1 MVDDGRIIPPPRRGH
16 KPVPARGCTP
26 DRLNDKE
33 YIMNGFLKLLGAIEV
48 MREAFDDSKHPT
60 FSSTSVDDEEFRVDD
75 SDSNHG
81 GRHFYSS
88 SSSSGGHTS
97 CHHWS
102 GYDDGEATEEDD
114 SSDSTADTVATCIR
128 LGRVMRLVDRGN
140 YIAACKR

>member
-1 MVDDGRIIPPPRRGH
+1 ML
-16 KPVPARGCTP
+16 K
-26 DRLNDKE
+26 
-33 YIMNGFLKLLGAIEV
+33 KLLGAIEV
-48 MREAFDDSKHPT
+48 FREAFDDSKHPT
-60 FSSTSVDDEEFRVDD
+60 FSASSTDDEDFRVDD
-75 SDSNHG
+75 GNSG
-81 GRHFYSS
+81 GRHFYS

-102 GYDDGEATEEDD
+102 GGDDGEATEEDD

>member
-1 MVDDGRIIPPPRRGH
+1 
-16 KPVPARGCTP
+16 
-26 DRLNDKE
+26 
-33 YIMNGFLKLLGAIEV
+33 MNGFLKLFCALEA
-48 MREAFDDSKHPT
+48 MREAFDDSRHPT

-88 SSSSGGHTS
+88 SSSGGQSS

-102 GYDDGEATEEDD
+102 GGDDGEATEEDD

>member
-1 MVDDGRIIPPPRRGH
+1 
-16 KPVPARGCTP
+16 
-26 DRLNDKE
+26 
-33 YIMNGFLKLLGAIEV
+33 MNGFLKLLGAVEI

-102 GYDDGEATEEDD
+102 DCDDGEAAEEDD
-114 SSDSTADTVATCIR
+114 SGDSTADNIAALVR
-128 LGRVMRLVDRGN
+128 LGRVIRVVEAGRFS
-140 YIAACKR
+140 AACRR

>member
-1 MVDDGRIIPPPRRGH
+1 
-16 KPVPARGCTP
+16 
-26 DRLNDKE
+26 
-33 YIMNGFLKLLGAIEV
+33 MNGFLKLLCALER

-60 FSSTSVDDEEFRVDD
+60 FSSTSLDDEDFRVDD
-75 SDSNHG
+75 GNSG

-102 GYDDGEATEEDD
+102 GGDDGEATEEDD